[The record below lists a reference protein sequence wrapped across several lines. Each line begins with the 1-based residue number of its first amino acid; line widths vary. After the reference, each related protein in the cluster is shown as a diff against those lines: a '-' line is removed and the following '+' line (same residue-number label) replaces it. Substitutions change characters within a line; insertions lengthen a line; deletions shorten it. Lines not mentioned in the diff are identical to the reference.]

1 MVHKSK
7 EYDSQYRLFFFLAV
21 VFYSTM
27 KIFIKDI
34 PVLII
39 SNQEFIKSSMYD
51 RIYEAS
57 GFRLSTDSLAGEVL
71 VKNATVEVIDQFLIF
86 LKQHKLKKLEEI
98 TFKVED
104 YEEVVKSIKKDYTII
119 KAAGGLV
126 LNEGEVLMIWR
137 LKKWD
142 LPKGK
147 LDKGEKPKQAALR
160 EVEEECNIKVK
171 IGKRICHTW
180 HTYKQNGRRIL
191 KKTYWYRMYCIDDSE
206 MKPQLSEN
214 IEGIK
219 WMNESELKESLYN
232 TYPSIR
238 DVFRH
243 YSLMD

>member
-1 MVHKSK
+1 
-7 EYDSQYRLFFFLAV
+7 
-21 VFYSTM
+21 M

-34 PVLII
+34 PIIII
-39 SNQEFIKSSMYD
+39 SNQEIVKSSAYD
-51 RIYEAS
+51 RIYEGS
-57 GFRLSTDSLAGEVL
+57 EFRLTLDTLTGEVL
-71 VKNATVEVIDQFLIF
+71 IKNATVEIIDKFLLF

-98 TFKVED
+98 TFKVND
-104 YEEVVKSIKKDYTII
+104 YETVVEDIKQDYTII

-147 LDKGEKPKQAALR
+147 LNKREKPKKAAVR
-160 EVEEECNIKVK
+160 EVEEECNVKVK
-171 IGKRICHTW
+171 IGKKICHTW

-206 MKPQLSEN
+206 MKPQLEEN
-214 IEGIK
+214 IEDIK
-219 WMNESELKESLYN
+219 WMNETELKEALYN

-243 YSLMD
+243 YYLMD